1 MADIISKPL
10 WDKLIDCE
18 FYVGDK
24 LFFNLKTP
32 EHGLKP
38 DIRFSWS
45 RVPGHFTYNCKLE
58 VINLFISDDWY
69 SVTHIIVRAGYASGA
84 KQSFSCQVF
93 ATYRPDAGPD
103 SSIVFES
110 IVANAE
116 AGLLD
121 AQPYLLKYV
130 SPGYSIQKLC
140 IAVASQMGLQ
150 CQLYLTKDLLDAS
163 FSDVV
168 LEESFETGYQMWAYI
183 YKILE
188 AKAKGDGKTL
198 QMIIFDQL
206 VIFFEKEANGSLS
219 SSTPAGT
226 SNSEI
231 PMLTNTLDATFTA
244 GTLTVTAPWTP
255 NIYPGSVFY
264 CNPKRFTGG
273 KALPNQVYLEGT
285 YKDKTNMFYV
295 ITQDVVFET
304 NGNRN
309 QMKLMAVKA
318 STSPSKSLT
327 ELSADG
333 EQITDKAKQDAEAW
347 KQNVAKLYEE
357 KFKNKKEI
365 RVGEEKKEEPE
376 QVIVAGEEE
385 PVKIPESWGAGFTG
399 DSMSIG
405 EVADKQRSIEGIAR
419 QYFGKM
425 VSISWI
431 RGNGNITSGGAAY
444 NQMLG
449 TCMILLATYKYWTD
463 DTKLRSE
470 YAIDTQNWNNLTA
483 TSRVVVPQI
492 SSWKIL
498 AKDDRIINHCNT
510 LADFWQHEGSRL
522 RANIYRDL
530 ADILQNAEIQN

>member
-150 CQLYLTKDLLDAS
+150 CQLYLTQDLLDAS

-219 SSTPAGT
+219 SATPAGT

-327 ELSADG
+327 ELNTEG

-357 KFKNKKEI
+357 KFKDKKEI

-376 QVIVAGEEE
+376 QVIVAGAEEL
-385 PVKIPESWGAGFTG
+385 VKIPESWGAGFTG
-399 DSMSIG
+399 DDMSIG

-419 QYFGKM
+419 KYFGKM
-425 VSISWI
+425 VSMSWI
-431 RGNGNITSGGAAY
+431 RGNGNVTSGGTSY

-483 TSRVVVPQI
+483 TSRVIVPQI

-498 AKDDRIINHCNT
+498 AKDDRIINHCKT